1 MSREIH
7 HPNCIYHFCLFLCY
21 RHLFHCKFHSL
32 DAKEALSRFQA
43 GQLKE
48 SYQEWHLL
56 VTSEAC
62 DALGKVEVQ
71 RQSVIFEIIKSE
83 RDYVS
88 DLEAVEQV
96 GVAHPS
102 CPIPSQLNNNFKVFI
117 DQLQSATPPIMSV
130 LNLNNFIHKVFGN
143 LHEILVYH
151 RQILAALYDRQREQ
165 HPLILTIADIFLDGK
180 PLLSN
185 LSSHYSS
192 FLATLKGGF
201 RNAYEIYIKN
211 YPLAE
216 SHHRKM
222 LKQSRAYENFM
233 QSITRDPR
241 IRKRDL
247 ITFLS
252 RPVTRLPRLN
262 LLLEQTLKLTSGE
275 ADHSDLETLPLISSI
290 LKDCIKST
298 QPGIEAAE
306 SKVKFWGLCE
316 SLVFQKGEIIV
327 SRIQHSLFYKCHEG
341 GFYRIWIY
349 LAKPVRWCISV
360 LFCGEAGVT
369 GALRQHG

>member
-1 MSREIH
+1 M
-7 HPNCIYHFCLFLCY
+7 CHFCLFLRY
-21 RHLFHCKFHSL
+21 GHLFHCKFHSL
-32 DAKEALSRFQA
+32 DAEEALSRFQI
-43 GQLKE
+43 GELKE

-56 VTSEAC
+56 VTPEAC

-83 RDYVS
+83 RDYVA

-96 GVAHPS
+96 GVAYPS
-102 CPIPSQLNNNFKVFI
+102 CPISSRLNTNFKVFI
-117 DQLQSATPPIMSV
+117 DQLQLATPPIMSIP
-130 LNLNNFIHKVFGN
+130 NLNNFIHKVFGN
-143 LHEILVYH
+143 IHEILVYH
-151 RQILAALYDRQREQ
+151 QQILAALYDRQREQ

-180 PLLSN
+180 PLLSIPP
-185 LSSHYSS
+185 SHYSF

-201 RNAYEIYIKN
+201 RDAYEIYIKN

-222 LKQSRAYENFM
+222 LRQCRPYENFM

-262 LLLEQTLKLTSGE
+262 LLFEQTLKLTSGE
-275 ADHSDLETLPLISSI
+275 ADHSDLETLPLILSI

-327 SRIQHSLFYKCHEG
+327 SHIQLVYYFINLWT
-341 GFYRIWIY
+341 F
-349 LAKPVRWCISV
+349 L
-360 LFCGEAGVT
+360 
-369 GALRQHG
+369 